1 MARVDALARGV
12 GKGPMTCCG
21 TLTLTF
27 QTAAWSTYWVPTERA
42 SRRCFAACSAL
53 RTATGSIAIDG
64 RDLRQMSVRERART
78 IAHIP
83 QTHESVYD
91 YSVLDVVL
99 MSAASQAGAFG
110 VPRADQVKR
119 AWEALERV
127 GIARLA
133 HRPATRISGGEQQL
147 VLIARALAQNAHT
160 IIMDEP
166 TSALDYGNTMRV
178 LGCVRQLAREGLS
191 IIQSTHQPDQA
202 FLFADKVLAINKG
215 HVRAFGDPRDVIT
228 EELVAELY
236 GVDVSICSLFGDRM
250 RVCVPSQ
257 EIDVTGQDARSRV
270 K

>member
-1 MARVDALARGV
+1 MSIKIKDLSFSY
-12 GKGPMTCCG
+12 G
-21 TLTLTF
+21 T
-27 QTAAWSTYWVPTERA
+27 
-42 SRRCFAACSAL
+42 RRCAGAGRGQGPYDVL
-53 RTATGSIAIDG
+53 RHIDLDLPDGCLVNVLGPNGAGKSTLFRCMLCLEDGYTGSIAIDG

-78 IAHIP
+78 IAYIP

-202 FLFADKVLAINKG
+202 FCSPIRCWPLTRGAFAPLAI
-215 HVRAFGDPRDVIT
+215 RAT
-228 EELVAELY
+228 
-236 GVDVSICSLFGDRM
+236 
-250 RVCVPSQ
+250 
-257 EIDVTGQDARSRV
+257 
-270 K
+270 